1 MAKSEHE
8 KLLAGE
14 NYDYRDPEIQA
25 LQRRCRQLVAQLNA
39 ATEPAERTAII
50 HDLLGRAGDR
60 VTINGSFTVNY
71 GSHISVGDDVFI
83 NGNCTFQDSNRIT
96 LGDRVII
103 APDTKFYCGAHS
115 LDARQR
121 FGTRADGSRY
131 LVTNTKPI
139 TVGNDVWIGG
149 NVTVIGGVTIGNNVI
164 VGAGA
169 VVVKDVP
176 DNSVVGGVPARVLK
190 TLPALDK
197 VNEEDEIQ

>member
-14 NYDYRDPEIQA
+14 DYDYRDPEIQA
-25 LQRRCRQLVAQLNA
+25 LQNRCRQLVTQLNTTA
-39 ATEPAERTAII
+39 EPAERTAII
-50 HDLLGRAGDR
+50 HDLFGQAGDR

-71 GSHISVGDDVFI
+71 GNHISVGDDVFI

-103 APDTKFYCGAHS
+103 APDAKFYCGAHS

-121 FGTRADGSRY
+121 FGTRPDGSRY

-139 TVGNDVWIGG
+139 TVGSDVWIGG

-190 TLPALDK
+190 TLPALD
-197 VNEEDEIQ
+197 